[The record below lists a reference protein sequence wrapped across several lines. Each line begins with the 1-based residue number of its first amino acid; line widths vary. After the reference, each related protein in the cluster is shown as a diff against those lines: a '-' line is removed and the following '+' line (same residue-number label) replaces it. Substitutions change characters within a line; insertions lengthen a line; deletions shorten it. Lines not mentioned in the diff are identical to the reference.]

1 MRAFAYR
8 FLSRARVGWSS
19 SIAFATLGTSVT
31 TLLLVPLLSIAYDVL
46 MGADLSAPDP
56 ARIGYA
62 AALVALA
69 LSIASGIVGAAATD
83 RMLGIF
89 LEVHV
94 QRRFDAAYWL
104 AIAVVPTVL
113 SLLTGAASVA
123 AVLTLSGNVELL
135 WHTVALVPV
144 TMLCGLLLGIAAAG
158 FGLSLPDPYLGAT
171 ILGAVL
177 PVLAGVIVPIALTPT
192 WLQTISMAVP
202 LSGIVASLD
211 ASGSMAGL
219 ILRDLL
225 VACLWAGAGLLFT
238 RRAVARLRDGQRA
251 DIL

>member
-69 LSIASGIVGAAATD
+69 LSIASGTVGAAATD

-89 LEVHV
+89 LEVHI

-104 AIAVVPTVL
+104 AIAVVPTAL

-177 PVLAGVIVPIALTPT
+177 PVLAGVIVPIALTPA
-192 WLQTISMAVP
+192 WLRTASAVVP
-202 LSGIVASLD
+202 MSGVVASLD
-211 ASGSMAGL
+211 GFDAGL
-219 ILRDLL
+219 IARDLL
-225 VACLWAGAGLLFT
+225 VACLWAGVGVLFT
-238 RRAVARLRDGQRA
+238 RRAVARLRSGQRA